1 MKIAPAVRISFTAGP
16 GFWRDTV
23 GQRDTFFDG
32 FDMDQPTVFSE
43 RFFDE
48 FSAGQRGELAL
59 DFPLH
64 IVDELFGIAGEPDA
78 FVPGAVFRLGE

>member
-1 MKIAPAVRISFTAGP
+1 ML
-16 GFWRDTV
+16 WRDTV
-23 GQRDTFFDG
+23 GELDALFDG
-32 FDMDQPTVFSE
+32 FDMDQPTVFFQ
-43 RFFDE
+43 RFLVE

-64 IVDELFGIAGEPDA
+64 IVDERFGIAGEPDA